1 MTDHE
6 RRLVLR
12 GMSIARG
19 LLRNTGCT
27 HDPIVRAYQE
37 SLADAWNLNDEGNA
51 IYREEFK
58 QLVVEINAA
67 IAAKNPDAIPL
78 GTNRKGPIKH

>member
-19 LLRNTGCT
+19 LLRNTNCT
-27 HDPIVRAYQE
+27 HDAIVRAYQE
-37 SLADAWNLNDEGNA
+37 SLADAWNLNDEGSPV
-51 IYREEFK
+51 YREEFK

-67 IAAKNPDAIPL
+67 IAAKNPDVIRL
-78 GTNRKGPIKH
+78 GANRKGPIKH

>member
-1 MTDHE
+1 MTDYE

-19 LLRNTGCT
+19 LLKNTDCT
-27 HDPIVRAYQE
+27 HQSIVRAYQQA
-37 SLADAWNLNDEGNA
+37 LADAWNLNDEGSPV
-51 IYREEFK
+51 YREEFK

>member
-12 GMSIARG
+12 GISIARG
-19 LLRNTGCT
+19 LLKNTQCT
-27 HDPIVRAYQE
+27 HDSIVRAYRE

-58 QLVVEINAA
+58 QLVLEINAA
-67 IAAKNPDAIPL
+67 IAAKNPDAIRL
-78 GTNRKGPIKH
+78 GANRKGPVKH

>member
-19 LLRNTGCT
+19 LLRNTQCT
-27 HDPIVRAYQE
+27 HDSIVRAYQE

-67 IAAKNPDAIPL
+67 IAAKHPDATPL
-78 GTNRKGPIKH
+78 GANRKGPIKH

>member
-12 GMSIARG
+12 GISIASG
-19 LLRNTGCT
+19 LLRNMERT
-27 HDPIVRAYQE
+27 HDSIVRAYQE

-51 IYREEFK
+51 IYREAFK
-58 QLVVEINAA
+58 QLVLEINAA
-67 IAAKNPDAIPL
+67 IAAKNPDAIRL
-78 GTNRKGPIKH
+78 GGNRKGPIKH

>member
-12 GMSIARG
+12 GMSIERG
-19 LLRNTGCT
+19 LLRNTECT
-27 HDPIVRAYQE
+27 HDYLVRAYQQA
-37 SLADAWNLNDEGNA
+37 LADAWNLNDEGDP

-67 IAAKNPDAIPL
+67 IAAKNPDAIRL
-78 GTNRKGPIKH
+78 SANRKGPIKH

>member
-19 LLRNTGCT
+19 LLKNTGCT
-27 HDPIVRAYQE
+27 HDSIVRAYQE
-37 SLADAWNLNDEGNA
+37 SLADAWNLNDDGNA

-58 QLVVEINAA
+58 QLVLEINAA
-67 IAAKNPDAIPL
+67 IAAKNPDAIRL
-78 GTNRKGPIKH
+78 GANRKGPIKH